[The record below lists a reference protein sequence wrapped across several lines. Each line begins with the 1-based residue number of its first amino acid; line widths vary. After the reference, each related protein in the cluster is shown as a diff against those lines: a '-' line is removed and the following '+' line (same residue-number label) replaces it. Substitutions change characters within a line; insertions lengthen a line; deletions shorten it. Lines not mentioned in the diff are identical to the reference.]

1 MEGVGRRMDKGFQMY
16 KYKARLI
23 RVVDGDTIDCI
34 LDLGFDVSIK
44 ERVRLKG
51 LDTPEIRTK
60 DLNEKELGFKAK
72 KFVEDMFQ
80 DKGLEAGS
88 PDFIIETEYRRGKY
102 GRTIGTITFQ
112 DDTVLNEMLITSG
125 HAVQVNY

>member
-1 MEGVGRRMDKGFQMY
+1 MY
-16 KYKARLI
+16 RYRGKLT
-23 RVVDGDTIDCI
+23 RVIDGDTIDCI

-60 DLNEKELGFKAK
+60 DLHEKELGFKAK

-80 DKGLEAGS
+80 DKGE
-88 PDFIIETEYRRGKY
+88 DFTIETEYRRGKY

-112 DDTVLNEMLITSG
+112 DDTVLNEMLITEG
-125 HAVQVNY
+125 HAIKVNY

>member
-1 MEGVGRRMDKGFQMY
+1 MY
-16 KYKARLI
+16 RYKAQLI

-51 LDTPEIRTK
+51 LDTPETRTK
-60 DLNEKELGFKAK
+60 DLTEKKLGLEAK

-80 DKGLEAGS
+80 NKGN
-88 PDFIIETEYRRGKY
+88 DFIIETEYRRGKY

-125 HAVQVNY
+125 HAIQVNY

>member
-1 MEGVGRRMDKGFQMY
+1 MDKGVRMY
-16 KYKARLI
+16 KYKARLV

-51 LDTPEIRTK
+51 LDTPETRTK
-60 DLNEKELGFKAK
+60 DLNEKRLGLEAK

-80 DKGLEAGS
+80 DKGN
-88 PDFIIETEYRRGKY
+88 DVIIETEYRRGKY

-112 DDTVLNEMLITSG
+112 DDTVLNEMLITEG
-125 HAVQVNY
+125 HAVKVNY

>member
-1 MEGVGRRMDKGFQMY
+1 MEGVGRRMDKGVRMY
-16 KYKARLI
+16 KYKARLV

-60 DLNEKELGFKAK
+60 DLNEKRLGLEAK

-80 DKGLEAGS
+80 DKGN
-88 PDFIIETEYRRGKY
+88 DVIIETEYRRGKY

-112 DDTVLNEMLITSG
+112 DDTVLNEMLITEG
-125 HAVQVNY
+125 HAVKVNY

>member
-1 MEGVGRRMDKGFQMY
+1 MAELGRRVDKGFRMY
-16 KYKARLI
+16 KYKARLL

-60 DLNEKELGFKAK
+60 DLNEKRLGLEAK

-80 DKGLEAGS
+80 DKGN
-88 PDFIIETEYRRGKY
+88 DVIIETEYRRGKY

-112 DDTVLNEMLITSG
+112 DDTVLNEMLITEG
-125 HAVQVNY
+125 HAIKVNY

>member
-1 MEGVGRRMDKGFQMY
+1 MAELGRRVDKGFRMY
-16 KYKARLI
+16 KYKARLL

-51 LDTPEIRTK
+51 INTPEVRTK
-60 DLNEKELGFKAK
+60 DLNEKRLGLEAK

-80 DKGLEAGS
+80 DKGN
-88 PDFIIETEYRRGKY
+88 DVIIETEYRRGKY

-112 DDTVLNEMLITSG
+112 DDTVLNEMLITEG
-125 HAVQVNY
+125 HAVKVNY

>member
-1 MEGVGRRMDKGFQMY
+1 MEGVGRRMDKGVRMY
-16 KYKARLI
+16 KYKARLV

-51 LDTPEIRTK
+51 LDTPETRTK
-60 DLNEKELGFKAK
+60 DLNEKRLGLEAK

-80 DKGLEAGS
+80 DKGN
-88 PDFIIETEYRRGKY
+88 DVIIETEYRRGKY

-112 DDTVLNEMLITSG
+112 DDTVLNEMLITEG
-125 HAVQVNY
+125 HAVKVNY

>member
-1 MEGVGRRMDKGFQMY
+1 MY
-16 KYKARLI
+16 QYKARLL
-23 RVVDGDTIDCI
+23 RVVDGDTIDFI

-80 DKGLEAGS
+80 DKGN
-88 PDFIIETEYRRGKY
+88 DVIIETEYRRGKY

-112 DDTVLNEMLITSG
+112 DDTVLNEMLITEG
-125 HAVQVNY
+125 HAVKVNY

>member
-1 MEGVGRRMDKGFQMY
+1 MEGVGRRMDKGVRMY
-16 KYKARLI
+16 KYKAKLV
-23 RVVDGDTIDCI
+23 RVVDGDTVDCI

-60 DLNEKELGFKAK
+60 DLHEKELGFKAK

-80 DKGLEAGS
+80 DKGN
-88 PDFIIETEYRRGKY
+88 DVIIETEYRRGKY

-112 DDTVLNEMLITSG
+112 DDTVLNEMLITEG
-125 HAVQVNY
+125 HAVKVNY

>member
-1 MEGVGRRMDKGFQMY
+1 MESVGRRMDKGVRMY
-16 KYKARLI
+16 KYKAKLV
-23 RVVDGDTIDCI
+23 RVVDGDTVDCI

-60 DLNEKELGFKAK
+60 DLHEKELGFKAK

-80 DKGLEAGS
+80 DKGN
-88 PDFIIETEYRRGKY
+88 DVIIETEYRRGKY

-112 DDTVLNEMLITSG
+112 DDTVLNEMLITEG
-125 HAVQVNY
+125 HAVKVNY